1 MPHHPFLVP
10 HHLKVLDLLATSP
23 SGSRFHA
30 DMLDSVSLSDIFRI
44 GQIVESRI
52 LKSAKTCVDIDELGR
67 LSKSKILKLEDDVCG
82 Y

>member
-1 MPHHPFLVP
+1 
-10 HHLKVLDLLATSP
+10 
-23 SGSRFHA
+23 
-30 DMLDSVSLSDIFRI
+30 MLDSVSLSDIFRI